1 MSFLLDLP
9 SGLGFLIICSAT
21 VLVSVLGLHFVR
33 KKYAHEVLKENHEVA
48 AAIFN
53 AFGLLYAVVVAFV
66 VFVVWGRFD
75 DASKNMELEAS
86 QAADIFYISR
96 AFPYSTATQIKQAL
110 YEYTSSIV
118 DDEIMQMS
126 KGKSSPKTTAAV
138 SKLMGI
144 FLGMDYKTLRNPA
157 IYEESFKRFNDL
169 AQYRRL
175 RIFAA
180 KDSVPSVIWMVLL
193 LGALIMVSYT
203 YLFGIKKVLPQ
214 NLMTAALTITIT
226 LILFL
231 VYILDHPFKGAA
243 AIGNEP
249 MKTVTGKMQRSLNK
263 QQQQLQQLQ
272 QLQQKLK

>member
-144 FLGMDYKTLRNPA
+144 FLGMDYKTLLNPA
-157 IYEESFKRFNDL
+157 IYL

-249 MKTVTGKMQRSLNK
+249 MKTVTGQMQRSLNK